1 MHRALKGPNTDLPEF
16 VLFSTARTSIYTE
29 GQKQNSRIFLTDI
42 TSTHFQ
48 KPVIYLLKICCAPV
62 LFSGKPEEF
71 PRKPLGQ
78 ELPVLL
84 SPVQPTRGKPSS
96 ASGFP
101 RADLSIHI
109 ISHQP
114 DSISPDQSPSKDP
127 RDLDAVDEEEAPLPS
142 PDPVIIHSQ
151 APLTPDGSP
160 LTGPPPYQPPGNQA
174 VVTTDHPSLPDQMQT
189 QIADALSPAST
200 DESSVATRSAV
211 STDQSVRK
219 VPRTLSAPV
228 AQVASSASGLAQ
240 SESLSAAERAEDSY
254 LVQLLEQA
262 SALATNRNLNQ
273 DSRESEDTQA
283 PDIS

>member
-1 MHRALKGPNTDLPEF
+1 ML
-16 VLFSTARTSIYTE
+16 
-29 GQKQNSRIFLTDI
+29 
-42 TSTHFQ
+42 
-48 KPVIYLLKICCAPV
+48 YLLKIRYAPV
-62 LFSGKPEEF
+62 LFSGKPEEL

-84 SPVQPTRGKPSS
+84 GPVQPTRGKPSS
-96 ASGFP
+96 PSGFP
-101 RADLSIHI
+101 RAGLSLHI

-174 VVTTDHPSLPDQMQT
+174 VVTADHPSPPDHMQA
-189 QIADALSPAST
+189 QITDALSPAST
-200 DESSVATRSAV
+200 DNSSVATHSAV
-211 STDQSVRK
+211 NTNQSVSK

-228 AQVASSASGLAQ
+228 AQLASLASGLAQ
-240 SESLSAAERAEDSY
+240 SENLSAAERAEDSY

-273 DSRESEDTQA
+273 DSSEASEETQA
-283 PDIS
+283 PDTS